1 MKILLAFFVHFFT
14 GLSVE
19 REVFFMNSCI
29 KRAVCAIFG
38 ITMICGLVLFPVNT
52 LKVQAGPLM
61 QGDGIKI
68 SEDTRKTLE
77 KGTTKYNGVDYSGAP
92 YYYNPLYYY
101 LNYSDLREAF
111 GPNPELLIKH
121 YVEFGLKE
129 KRIANKE
136 IVTGPYPES
145 SSFEYVVPS
154 YQKTSKKQDGMVVIS
169 GNLHS
174 NGGMTRAQEVAA
186 RDIAYQISNYVYDQV
201 KPKHDAYK
209 DGDQIKM
216 VAYATGIVRA
226 YCDLGTY
233 TTDGKIYRTAYG
245 VFIGGEYS
253 CAGATRAL
261 GLVLDY
267 LDAKV
272 DDDPPLKW
280 VHVNANKWEDQWC
293 QIVCDNH
300 EAYADPTQSW
310 AGYGKHPNQGG
321 TKKDIKTYYNYANE
335 SDIFTIK
342 KQKVD

>member
-1 MKILLAFFVHFFT
+1 
-14 GLSVE
+14 
-19 REVFFMNSCI
+19 MNSCI
-29 KRAVCAIFG
+29 KRVVCAVFG
-38 ITMICGLVLFPVNT
+38 MAMFCGLVLFPVNAIQA
-52 LKVQAGPLM
+52 QAGPLM

-101 LNYSDLREAF
+101 LNYSDLRSAF

-121 YVEFGLKE
+121 YVEFGIRE
-129 KRIANKE
+129 KRVANKQ

-174 NGGMTRAQEVAA
+174 NGGMTRAQEVAS
-186 RDIAYQISNYVYDQV
+186 RDIAYQIAQHVYEHV

-216 VAYATGIVRA
+216 VTYATGIVRA
-226 YCDLGTY
+226 YCDLGVELTKE
-233 TTDGKIYRTAYG
+233 DVQSSNSKIYRTAYG
-245 VFIGGEYS
+245 VFIGQQYT

-267 LDAKV
+267 LDGMM

-280 VHVNANKWEDQWC
+280 VHVNANKWDDQWC

-300 EAYADPTQSW
+300 EAYADAKNAW

-321 TKKDIKTYYNYANE
+321 TKKDIKNYYNYANE
-335 SDIFTIK
+335 SDVITIK
-342 KQKVD
+342 GQNVD